1 MQIPSSEASSMKK
14 YGLLIVCLLLSS
26 LLLSACDTKPKS
38 PIKYERKLGKYFEN
52 ENIGG
57 VVDLSEG
64 PKLRYNANFGPRD
77 LNFDIKIVNPY

>member
-1 MQIPSSEASSMKK
+1 MKK

-26 LLLSACDTKPKS
+26 VLLSACSSTPNS
-38 PIKYERKLGKYFEN
+38 PIRYERKLGKYFEAQ
-52 ENIGG
+52 ENKPSGG
-57 VVDLSEG
+57 MIDLSEG